1 MFNFIHPK
9 PLLRGRAEVVQTVRQ
24 SALRT
29 SLPDTLIAKAGV
41 ELSPEDRAQNT
52 SGPPPSK

>member
-9 PLLRGRAEVVQTVRQ
+9 PLLRGRAVVVQTVQQ

-41 ELSPEDRAQNT
+41 DLAPVDRAQKT
-52 SGPPPSK
+52 SGTPPSK

>member
-29 SLPDTLIAKAGV
+29 SLPDTLIAKARA
-41 ELSPEDRAQNT
+41 ELAPEERAQKT
-52 SGPPPSK
+52 LASSAAK

>member
-24 SALRT
+24 SAVRT
-29 SLPDTLIAKAGV
+29 SLPDTLIAKAGA
-41 ELSPEDRAQNT
+41 ELAPEGRAQKT
-52 SGPPPSK
+52 SGTPPSK